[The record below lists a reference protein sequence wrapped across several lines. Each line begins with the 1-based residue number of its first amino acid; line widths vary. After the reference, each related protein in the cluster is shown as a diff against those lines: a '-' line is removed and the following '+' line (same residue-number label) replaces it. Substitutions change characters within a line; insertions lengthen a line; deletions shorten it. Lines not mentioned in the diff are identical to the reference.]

1 MSQVFSKH
9 SAFETMEGEGAR
21 VKRLFPT
28 QSLRNY
34 DPFVLLDEFFVDSSA
49 GFPTHPHRGFEAITY
64 MLQGSFRH
72 QDNMGNDTTV
82 TDGGVQRFTAGR
94 GMSHSEMPMAEGV
107 NHGFQLWIN
116 LAKSLK
122 QIDPDYQQV
131 DAREIPIRESEG
143 LIIRTVVG
151 EGSPVRLKTA
161 IQYQDITMSRGK
173 EHIIPIK
180 QGHVGF
186 IYLFEG
192 QLAINNEKCH
202 PSEALFMDGSTE
214 IKVHTEGDTA
224 RFLLLSGLPH
234 HEPIKQW
241 GPYVD

>member
-1 MSQVFSKH
+1 MSQRLTKH

-64 MLQGSFRH
+64 MIHGAFRH
-72 QDNMGNDTTV
+72 QDNMGHDTTV

-94 GMSHSEMPMAEGV
+94 GMSHSEMPIADGV

-131 DAREIPIRESEG
+131 DAKEIPVSEDGG
-143 LIIRTVVG
+143 LITRTIVG
-151 EGSPVRLKTA
+151 KGSPVHLKTA
-161 IQYQDITMSRGK
+161 IQYQDISMGRGK
-173 EHIIPIK
+173 DHVIPIMK
-180 QGHVGF
+180 GHVGF

-192 QLAINNEKCH
+192 HLSINHERCH
-202 PSEALFMDGSTE
+202 PAEAIFMDESTE
-214 IKVHTEGDTA
+214 IKVRTEGDTA
-224 RFLLLSGLPH
+224 RFILLTGPPH
-234 HEPIKQW
+234 QEPIKQW
-241 GPYVD
+241 GTYVD